1 MYEKMYTVL
10 FNAITEALRF
20 LAEGD
25 TVTAKWM
32 LEEGQRETENI
43 FMEWDWENGEED

>member
-1 MYEKMYTVL
+1 MYQKMYTEL
-10 FNAITEALRF
+10 FDAVTESLKF

-25 TVTAKWM
+25 TAAAVWR